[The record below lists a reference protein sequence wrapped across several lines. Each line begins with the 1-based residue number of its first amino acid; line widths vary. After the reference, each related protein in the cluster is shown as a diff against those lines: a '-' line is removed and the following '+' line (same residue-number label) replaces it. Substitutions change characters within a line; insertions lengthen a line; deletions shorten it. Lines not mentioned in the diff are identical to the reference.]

1 MSCVWITINE
11 VLMCGIQGCFNLK
24 IADTVHQALARY
36 EEALVYFA
44 VRTYNTPIFQNILT
58 EFY

>member
-1 MSCVWITINE
+1 
-11 VLMCGIQGCFNLK
+11 MCGIQGCFNLK

-58 EFY
+58 EFYW